1 MEQHFV
7 NTFAKFKQEEDKFES
22 LYIFV
27 IRTMTVEATLNEV
40 KRMIAIADEIKNN
53 VKKNYIKAR
62 LYSFVTFLDG
72 TELQTNLSGI
82 YMVYKK
88 IQEITIHPEWNETL
102 NMFKCKNFVCE
113 YGDKFKLDWL
123 HNYLTDKSYLN
134 VIQIQNNNIKHIY
147 LNQTK
152 RVVHSEQEE
161 KKCDLNEFI
170 GKHISKGE
178 YCVVH
183 GVSSFIK
190 QLKDSAYM
198 KVLNGNKRDEEILQ
212 EFDKLLNEKKSAELQ
227 KWLDTMSNSDSK
239 DAKKLAFGKDIR
251 KAIND
256 QMLKTLFCTPRM
268 KKQVIEQLQQD
279 DLIFDI
285 IEVKSYNST
294 DVGMRLRKDFDGAVG
309 IKFY

>member
-1 MEQHFV
+1 MNQQFV
-7 NTFAKFKQEEDKFES
+7 NTFEKFKHEEDRFES

-27 IRTMTVEATLNEV
+27 IRGMTVESITNEV
-40 KRMIAIADEIKNN
+40 KRMIAIADEMGNN

-62 LYSFVTFLDG
+62 LYSFVTFLEG
-72 TELQTNLSGI
+72 AGLETNLSGI

-88 IQEITIHPEWNETL
+88 IEEIAIHPEWNETL

-123 HNYLTDKSYLN
+123 HDYLTDKSYLN
-134 VIQIQNNNIKHIY
+134 VLQIQNNNIRHVY

-161 KKCDLNEFI
+161 KKCDLNEFVCQ
-170 GKHISKGE
+170 HIPKGE

-190 QLKDSAYM
+190 QLKDSTFM
-198 KVLNGNKRDEEILQ
+198 KVLNGNKRDEEILD
-212 EFDKLLNEKKSAELQ
+212 EFDKLLNEKKSIELQ
-227 KWLDTMSNSDSK
+227 KWLDTMSNPDSK
-239 DAKKLAFGKDIR
+239 DAKKLAFGKEITE
-251 KAIND
+251 AIND
-256 QMLKTLFCTPRM
+256 RMLKTLFCTPRM
-268 KKQVIEQLQQD
+268 RKQVIEKLQQD

-285 IEVKSYNST
+285 VEIKSYDSA
-294 DVGMRLRKDFDGAVG
+294 DIGMRLRRDFNGAIG